1 MLWGN
6 VINALVGVWFIIAPF
21 VLGLQANPG
30 ATWTS
35 IIGGLILLVLAGWAV
50 LNEEARKR
58 RWIQYVNGSV
68 GVWFCIYPLFFSSS
82 SLTAVALAGGVTAL
96 SVSAWLLFGGSLF
109 GSSEDQQSVPPPAAA
124 GVRSSGCVSS
134 AMRGVLPE
142 PVSRRE
148 QDVRPASGGATSPDV
163 TLASKDAPLAAQSR
177 LCGRTSR
184 PWVEGRPSP
193 RARARTGSRSGT
205 QCRRR

>member
-21 VLGLQANPG
+21 VLGLQASPG
-30 ATWTS
+30 AMWTS

-109 GSSEDQQSVPPPAAA
+109 GSSEDQ
-124 GVRSSGCVSS
+124 
-134 AMRGVLPE
+134 
-142 PVSRRE
+142 
-148 QDVRPASGGATSPDV
+148 
-163 TLASKDAPLAAQSR
+163 
-177 LCGRTSR
+177 
-184 PWVEGRPSP
+184 
-193 RARARTGSRSGT
+193 
-205 QCRRR
+205 

>member
-1 MLWGN
+1 LEPKPAAAEGIDTRRHTLMLWGN

-68 GVWFCIYPLFFSSS
+68 GV
-82 SLTAVALAGGVTAL
+82 
-96 SVSAWLLFGGSLF
+96 
-109 GSSEDQQSVPPPAAA
+109 
-124 GVRSSGCVSS
+124 
-134 AMRGVLPE
+134 
-142 PVSRRE
+142 
-148 QDVRPASGGATSPDV
+148 
-163 TLASKDAPLAAQSR
+163 
-177 LCGRTSR
+177 
-184 PWVEGRPSP
+184 
-193 RARARTGSRSGT
+193 
-205 QCRRR
+205 